1 MALPALRRSFTR
13 WPALFVALLLPVL
26 ARAEG
31 GGGTAVV
38 DTEHIFGFTDGT
50 DIGDKGDVEL
60 EGTVV
65 GRFGKPGRFAALQN
79 ETAVRYGVTDTFRLA
94 GGALFDY
101 RNINSVPALDDYSG
115 FNFAGLTGEANWQA
129 LKRTPIGLTLS
140 ASPQWRRVD
149 DPSGQPAESYLV
161 RLRLL
166 ADTVFIPDTTFAAV
180 NLIATPT
187 TVRASG
193 GWQQET
199 PTEASAAIA
208 HAIGRGVFLGAEV
221 RHLTHDRD
229 GFFTGHALF
238 VGPSL
243 FVRTSDSMAIKV
255 AWSMQVPDEGSGNV
269 DLVNYERH
277 QAVLVLVKDF

>member
-1 MALPALRRSFTR
+1 MALRSPP
-13 WPALFVALLLPVL
+13 WAALFVAFLLPLL
-26 ARAEG
+26 AHAQG
-31 GGGTAVV
+31 GAGTAVV
-38 DTEHIFGFTDGT
+38 DTEHLFGFTDGT
-50 DIGDKGDVEL
+50 DIGDKGDIEL
-60 EGTVV
+60 EGTFS
-65 GRFGKPGRFAALQN
+65 GRFGKPGIYTALQN
-79 ETAVRYGVTDTFRLA
+79 ETAVRYGVTDAFRLA
-94 GGALFDY
+94 AGALFDY
-101 RNINSVPALDDYSG
+101 RNIAGVPALDDYSG

-149 DPSGQPAESYLV
+149 DLSGQPAESYLV

-166 ADTVFIPDTTFAAV
+166 ADTALVPDTAFAAV

-187 TVRASG
+187 TSRVSG
-193 GWQQET
+193 VWQQEM
-199 PTEASAAIA
+199 PTEASAALA

-221 RHLTHDRD
+221 RHLTHNHD
-229 GFFTGHALF
+229 GFLSGHALF

-243 FVRTSDSMAIKV
+243 LVRTSDSTALKV
-255 AWSMQVPDEGSGNV
+255 AWSMQVPDECSGTV